1 MIQTFYF
8 CLLKQISFLHATLG
22 WASRLQACCSSPP
35 LYFLITVPLGFSL
48 YATTRNISPPLL
60 CAPPPSLSHSNS
72 STPSSH
78 WDGHHDSSRLALSAR
93 MNRRCREKAE
103 RPYSCSLTSKGKD
116 CAVRMLISLHLNLQP
131 AGKHLNKTPAIHH
144 IQTAASSISCTPK
157 PQRNQPI
164 GASWQTLTAA
174 IVWTYINM
182 SAKYECKQVLPLV
195 KKMLSIRAMW
205 WMQTVAHVWNTKY
218 LGKLRI

>member
-1 MIQTFYF
+1 MLQLATS
-8 CLLKQISFLHATLG
+8 LLH
-22 WASRLQACCSSPP
+22 CSAHHLPLCPTPTPPPPP
-35 LYFLITVPLGFSL
+35 LIEMGITTPPDSLFL
-48 YATTRNISPPLL
+48 
-60 CAPPPSLSHSNS
+60 
-72 STPSSH
+72 
-78 WDGHHDSSRLALSAR
+78 LAWTGGA
-93 MNRRCREKAE
+93 EKAE

-157 PQRNQPI
+157 PQRNQLI